1 MEYQKVRRPV
11 SSKVL
16 IALLGFYGIM
26 GLISGSLLI
35 SDPSGALLGFTSD
48 IVDKVP
54 FHSFLLVGVFLFL
67 IYGVGSIVIA
77 YGALTRKEFIFGVIS
92 KAVGYHWSWFGGILL
107 TAVLVVWLAVEG
119 SLIGL
124 DWPATYF
131 TILLGVGIFVMIIL
145 PSTRK
150 YYQIA

>member
-1 MEYQKVRRPV
+1 MVRRPI

-16 IALLGFYGIM
+16 IALLGFYGII

-48 IVDKVP
+48 IVGKIP
-54 FHSFLLVGVFLFL
+54 FHSFLPVGLFLFL
-67 IYGVGSIVIA
+67 IYGVGSIVLA
-77 YGALTRKEFIFGVIS
+77 YGALTRKELIFGAIS
-92 KAVGYHWSWFGGILL
+92 KSVGYHWSWFGGILL

-131 TILLGVGIFVMIIL
+131 TIIIGVGIFVMIVL
-145 PSTRK
+145 PSTRQ
-150 YYQIA
+150 YYRIA